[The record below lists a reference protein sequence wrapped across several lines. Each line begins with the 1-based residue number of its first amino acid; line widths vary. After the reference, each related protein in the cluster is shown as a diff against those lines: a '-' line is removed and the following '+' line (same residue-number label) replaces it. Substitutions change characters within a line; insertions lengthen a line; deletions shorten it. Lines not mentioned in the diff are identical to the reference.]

1 MTLTQIKPAGL
12 SKPVDFADNEQIRLG
27 TGNDLLIYHNGTSS
41 EIESATGSLR
51 LHGAQNQAIIFRN
64 HDDTANVAVFNV
76 DDATH
81 LYYDSAH
88 KFSTNSTGIRVV
100 GNCIPGSND
109 SGQLGT
115 SSIRWQ
121 ELNITDV
128 IDVSDNGK
136 IRMGDSDDLQIYH
149 DGSNGNSHI
158 NESGSGS
165 LVIKA
170 TNTYINNSADEQM
183 IAAIADGAVE
193 LYHDNSK
200 KFETTSG
207 GATLTGNFLPEAN
220 NTRNL
225 GSDTLGWNSI
235 WASTRFRGNDNV
247 KLVLGDAQDLQIYH
261 NGTNNYVESTNGVI
275 HLRGNYGIQ
284 FDTTGSG
291 NTWLKCLT
299 TNNQL
304 NSTSSS
310 VELYYNNSK
319 KIETYTDGV
328 KVTGVVRGTTSG
340 FGIDFA
346 QTDNASGMSSE
357 VLDDYEEGTYTPV
370 ITADSG
376 SVVSY
381 HNTEGAYTKIGR
393 YVKCIMRIRVN
404 NSGSL
409 GGNIRVSLPF
419 TVANVMTSTGLD
431 GSGQAD
437 YWSSQNTAIVHLSA
451 VPASDSST
459 AFLYIAT
466 GATATISNLTTSNAF
481 GDGWDV
487 RLHAEFFSS

>member
-81 LYYDSAH
+81 LYFDSAH

-200 KFETTSG
+200 KLETTSDGVQVNGDFKIDNPVNAGDDIFFDASENWMRWDDNVKIQCGNSGDLEIYHDGTSNYIKSISGILKLISPSNTNTEIIVDSDEIAIHCIADGGVELYHNDSKKFETTSA
-207 GATLTGNFLPEAN
+207 GATLTGHLNIA
-220 NTRNL
+220 
-225 GSDTLGWNSI
+225 
-235 WASTRFRGNDNV
+235 AGN
-247 KLVLGDAQDLQIYH
+247 
-261 NGTNNYVESTNGVI
+261 VE
-275 HLRGNYGIQ
+275 
-284 FDTTGSG
+284 FASG
-291 NTWLKCLT
+291 N
-299 TNNQL
+299 
-304 NSTSSS
+304 
-310 VELYYNNSK
+310 
-319 KIETYTDGV
+319 
-328 KVTGVVRGTTSG
+328 
-340 FGIDFA
+340 GIDFSA
-346 QTDNASGMSSE
+346 VSDGSRSVSTDGNK
-357 VLDDYEEGTYTPV
+357 LDDYEEGTWTPSLHFGGNTTG
-370 ITADSG
+370 ITYNNREG
-376 SVVSY
+376 S
-381 HNTEGAYTKIGR
+381 YTKIGR
-393 YVKCIMRIRVN
+393 QVTLNWMIDLSSKGSATGDARIYAMPFATANLLTTTSVEANGISAYWNNFEPDLYYMAFFADHAYISIRSQDGNGLSDALNEMTNSDFAN
-404 NSGSL
+404 NSTFRGS
-409 GGNIRVSLPF
+409 ITYF
-419 TVANVMTSTGLD
+419 
-431 GSGQAD
+431 
-437 YWSSQNTAIVHLSA
+437 
-451 VPASDSST
+451 
-459 AFLYIAT
+459 
-466 GATATISNLTTSNAF
+466 TAT
-481 GDGWDV
+481 
-487 RLHAEFFSS
+487 

>member
-200 KFETTSG
+200 KLETTSDGVQVNGDFKIDNPVNAGDDIFFDASENWMRWDDNVKIQCGNSGDLEIYHDGTSNYIKSISGILKLISPSNTNTEIIVDSDEIAIHCIADGGVELYHNDSKKFETTSA
-207 GATLTGNFLPEAN
+207 GATLTGHLNIA
-220 NTRNL
+220 
-225 GSDTLGWNSI
+225 
-235 WASTRFRGNDNV
+235 AGN
-247 KLVLGDAQDLQIYH
+247 
-261 NGTNNYVESTNGVI
+261 VE
-275 HLRGNYGIQ
+275 
-284 FDTTGSG
+284 FASG
-291 NTWLKCLT
+291 N
-299 TNNQL
+299 
-304 NSTSSS
+304 
-310 VELYYNNSK
+310 
-319 KIETYTDGV
+319 
-328 KVTGVVRGTTSG
+328 
-340 FGIDFA
+340 GIDFSA
-346 QTDNASGMSSE
+346 VSDGSRSVSTDGNK
-357 VLDDYEEGTYTPV
+357 LDDYEEGTWTPSLHFGGNTTG
-370 ITADSG
+370 ITYNNREG
-376 SVVSY
+376 S
-381 HNTEGAYTKIGR
+381 YTKIGR
-393 YVKCIMRIRVN
+393 QVTLNWMIDLSSKGSATGDARIYAMPFATANLLTTTSVEANGISAYWNNFEPDLYYMAFFADHAYISIRSQDGNGLSDALNEMTNSDFAN
-404 NSGSL
+404 NSTFRGS
-409 GGNIRVSLPF
+409 ITYF
-419 TVANVMTSTGLD
+419 
-431 GSGQAD
+431 
-437 YWSSQNTAIVHLSA
+437 
-451 VPASDSST
+451 
-459 AFLYIAT
+459 
-466 GATATISNLTTSNAF
+466 TAT
-481 GDGWDV
+481 
-487 RLHAEFFSS
+487 